1 MQHFNF
7 RRTITIVALFAAILT
22 PALIFGSGSQTGP
35 IEVDSTT
42 PVDVSGTVTVGA
54 SVPVSKQTAGIGDFS
69 IKRDNIT
76 TASVNIA
83 FGFTSEK
90 IQIISDPANLN
101 EICIDWEGATAIC
114 PAANTAGDMRMLPG
128 ESLFI
133 DDYATGTI
141 SIIADV
147 GTQTVFIR
155 AWN

>member
-7 RRTITIVALFAAILT
+7 RRTIMIVALFAAILT

-35 IEVDSTT
+35 VEIDSTT
-42 PVDVSGTVTVGA
+42 PVNVGGTVTVGA

-69 IKRDNIT
+69 IKRNNIT

-90 IQIISDPANLN
+90 IQIISDSTNTD

-114 PAANTAGDMRMLPG
+114 PAVNTAGDMVMLAG

-141 SIIADV
+141 SIIAAS
-147 GTQTVFIR
+147 GTQIVFIR